1 MFPWFQGTM
10 THLASY
16 LLNAATWGAKV
27 RLWVGTA
34 FALADTLSRLWIV
47 GLYLSLAKSDWV
59 REWAYGGGDLP
70 REPWNTDEADL
81 LELNFTNTNIAQAWD
96 SPEERRE
103 LMQYGETYLGYDLT
117 CAPSCRGMPPAC
129 LNQSTTLEECAG
141 ELRKDSEDRMMD
153 TYASYAYLNL
163 LFLCAG
169 LLVQVI
175 LSLMVGK
182 TKREKLT
189 KVLQG
194 TSNATSPPLQPSV

>member
-10 THLASY
+10 THLAIY

-27 RLWVGTA
+27 RLWVGTT

-70 REPWNTDEADL
+70 RERWNTDGEDL
-81 LELNFTNTNIAQAWD
+81 LDLTQAW
-96 SPEERRE
+96 SQGNFSGRLE
-103 LMQYGETYLGYDLT
+103 LMQYEVQFASQGPPFNLT

-141 ELRKDSEDRMMD
+141 ELRKDSEDRMMEK
-153 TYASYAYLNL
+153 YASYAYLNL

-175 LSLMVGK
+175 LSLVVGK

-194 TSNATSPPLQPSV
+194 TSKATNPPLQPSV